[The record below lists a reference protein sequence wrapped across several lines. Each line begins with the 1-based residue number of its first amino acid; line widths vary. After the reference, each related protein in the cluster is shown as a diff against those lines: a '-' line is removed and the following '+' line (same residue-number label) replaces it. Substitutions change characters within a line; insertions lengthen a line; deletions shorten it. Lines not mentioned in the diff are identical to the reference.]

1 MRVLNFGSLN
11 IDEVYQVP
19 NIVRPGQT
27 ITARQMDTF
36 VGGKGLNQS
45 VALAKAGVPVL
56 HAGAIGE
63 DGEFLLH
70 FLQSHGVDTSL
81 VQHTP
86 GKNGHAVIQV
96 DEEGQNSIFLYSG
109 SNRRITHEDADRIL
123 SGFGKGDLLL
133 LQNEISSLDYIIATA
148 AKKGM
153 TIALN
158 PSPYDEYISACDLSL
173 VRLLLV
179 NEVEGEAI
187 SGTSDRSSM
196 AERITERY
204 PQADVVL
211 TLGREGAVYRTG
223 GTSYRHGIF
232 DVPVVDTTAAGDT
245 FTGYFLAGWLD
256 GFAPPELLKHA
267 SMASSIAV
275 SRAGAAVSIP
285 TKEEVMEALAK
296 LS

>member
-45 VALAKAGVPVL
+45 VALARAGVPVL
-56 HAGAIGE
+56 HAGAVGE
-63 DGEFLLH
+63 DGGVLLR
-70 FLQSHGVDTSL
+70 FLQSYGVDTSL
-81 VQHTP
+81 VYHTA
-86 GKNGHAVIQV
+86 GKNGRAVIQV
-96 DEEGQNSIFLYSG
+96 DDGGQNSIFLYSG

-123 SGFGKGDLLL
+123 SGFGEGDLLL
-133 LQNEISSLDYIIATA
+133 LQNEISSLDYIIAA
-148 AKKGM
+148 AARRGM
-153 TIALN
+153 DIALN
-158 PSPYDEYISACDLSL
+158 PSPFDEYISACDLRL
-173 VRLLLV
+173 VRLFFV

-187 SGTSDRSSM
+187 SGVSDRSAM
-196 AERITERY
+196 AECIAERY

-211 TLGREGAVYRTG
+211 TLGGEGAVYYTG
-223 GTSYRHGIF
+223 GVSYRHGIF

-245 FTGYFLAGWLD
+245 FTGYFLAGWMEGLH
-256 GFAPPELLKHA
+256 PMELLRRA

-285 TKEEVMEALAK
+285 AREEVEQALAM

>member
-56 HAGAIGE
+56 HAGAVGE

-109 SNRRITHEDADRIL
+109 SNRCITHEDADRIL

-133 LQNEISSLDYIIATA
+133 LQNEISSLDYIIAAA

-187 SGTSDRSSM
+187 SSTSDRSSM